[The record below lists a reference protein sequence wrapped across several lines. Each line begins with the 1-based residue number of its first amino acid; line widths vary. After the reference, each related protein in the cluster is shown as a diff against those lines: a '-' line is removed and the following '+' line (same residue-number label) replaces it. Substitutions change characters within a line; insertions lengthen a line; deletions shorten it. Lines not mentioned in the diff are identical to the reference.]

1 MPKRNSVSLHM
12 VVGIGILVF
21 RLHECRS
28 LKAKRSVVKSL
39 IKQVR
44 NHFNASVAEVGA
56 NDIYQRA
63 EIGFA
68 LTGSDHKVINAKIDK
83 MLNFVEDLGMAEMV
97 DSEIE
102 ILHM

>member
-1 MPKRNSVSLHM
+1 MSKRNSVEPHM
-12 VVGIGILVF
+12 VVGIGIVVF

-39 IKQVR
+39 INQMR

-63 EIGFA
+63 EIGFTLA
-68 LTGSDHKVINAKIDK
+68 GSDHKVINAKIDK
-83 MLNFVEDLGMAEMV
+83 MLNFVEDLGLAEMV

-102 ILHM
+102 IIHM